1 MKRIILVSMALW
13 FALSCGGKK
22 EEGALQQ
29 AQKSA
34 QEKKPV
40 QMIPD
45 EEFTEFEKLGQA
57 FIRPY
62 FDANATLTERTV
74 KAGEPFELYVVAEYN
89 PLYPMSA
96 AEYCLVLPEGVA
108 VMGSANSDSTILT
121 LGKHDDDFMIAFRC
135 SSGPK
140 LWLVKYTCLAAAGTS
155 GGTVSIER
163 GRDQNYLGF
172 TMCDEQRTMI
182 KAKPGTAQI
191 KVE

>member
-13 FALSCGGKK
+13 LVLSCGGKK
-22 EEGALQQ
+22 EGEVQQ

-34 QEKKPV
+34 AEKKPV

-45 EEFTEFEKLGQA
+45 EEFSEFERLAQA

-62 FDANATLTERTV
+62 FDAGATMTEKAV
-74 KAGEPFELYVVAEYN
+74 KAGEPFELYVVAEFN

-108 VMGSANSDSTILT
+108 VLGSANSDSTILT

-140 LWLVKYTCLAAAGTS
+140 LWLVKYTCLAAAGAS
-155 GGTVSIER
+155 GGAVSIER

-172 TMCDEQRTMI
+172 TMCDAQRTMI
-182 KAKPGTAQI
+182 KAKPGTAVL

>member
-1 MKRIILVSMALW
+1 MKRIMIVSLALW
-13 FALSCGGKK
+13 FAVSCGGKK

-29 AQKSA
+29 ARKSS
-34 QEKKPV
+34 QQKKPV

-45 EEFTEFEKLGQA
+45 EEFTEFERIAQA

-62 FDANATLTERTV
+62 FDANATVSERTV
-74 KAGEPFELYVVAEYN
+74 KAGEPFELYVVGEYN

-96 AEYCLVLPEGVA
+96 AEYRLVLPEGMS
-108 VMGSANSDSTILT
+108 VMGAANSDSTILT

-135 SSGPK
+135 SPGPK

-163 GRDQNYLGF
+163 GRGQNYLGF

-182 KAKPGTAQI
+182 KAKPGTAQL

>member
-1 MKRIILVSMALW
+1 MKRIIFISMALW
-13 FALSCGGKK
+13 LVLSCGGKK

-29 AQKSA
+29 AQKST

-45 EEFTEFEKLGQA
+45 EEFTEFEKLAQA

-62 FDANATLTERTV
+62 FDVSGTLTERTV

-96 AEYCLVLPEGVA
+96 AEYCLVLPEGVT
-108 VMGSANSDSTILT
+108 VMGSANSDSTLIT

-155 GGTVSIER
+155 GGTVSIEM
-163 GRDQNYLGF
+163 GHDQKYLGF
-172 TMCDEQRTMI
+172 TMCDAQRTMI